1 MNTKIFETLP
11 PEAIKIRETVF
22 VKEQGFQNEIDKV
35 DDIAKHI
42 VLFDNEMP
50 IATCRFFIKN
60 TNENYVIGRIAVM
73 GEYRG
78 KNIGSY
84 LIETAESAIRKL
96 GGKCIYL
103 HSQTRAT
110 SFYKKLG
117 YNEYGN
123 IDFDENCPHI
133 WMCKQL

>member
-60 TNENYVIGRIAVM
+60 TNENYVIGRI
-73 GEYRG
+73 RQ
-78 KNIGSY
+78 
-84 LIETAESAIRKL
+84 L